1 MSSKVSIV
9 VERNESGYVIS
20 FPESENQQFQDQ
32 SFEAI
37 IAKLKETLTQELSS
51 SIVSLQP
58 TTGQS
63 LLRLAQRFAA
73 DMTED
78 EINQLPADA
87 AQNHDLIEFQP
98 SETVKERVGDLIFR
112 EKTIALTPDEKEE
125 LDQYIALENM
135 FRLTKARTHQHLNP
149 A

>member
-1 MSSKVSIV
+1 
-9 VERNESGYVIS
+9 
-20 FPESENQQFQDQ
+20 
-32 SFEAI
+32 
-37 IAKLKETLTQELSS
+37 
-51 SIVSLQP
+51 
-58 TTGQS
+58 
-63 LLRLAQRFAA
+63 
-73 DMTED
+73 MTED

>member
-9 VERNESGYVIS
+9 VERNESGYLIS

-37 IAKLKETLTQELSS
+37 IAKLKETLSQELSS

-73 DMTED
+73 DMSED

-87 AQNHDLIEFQP
+87 AQNHDHYLYR
-98 SETVKERVGDLIFR
+98 TGER
-112 EKTIALTPDEKEE
+112 
-125 LDQYIALENM
+125 
-135 FRLTKARTHQHLNP
+135 
-149 A
+149 

>member
-9 VERNESGYVIS
+9 VERNESGYLIS

-37 IAKLKETLTQELSS
+37 IAKLKETLSQELSS
-51 SIVSLQP
+51 STINLQP

-73 DMTED
+73 DMSED

-87 AQNHDLIEFQP
+87 AQNHDHYL
-98 SETVKERVGDLIFR
+98 
-112 EKTIALTPDEKEE
+112 
-125 LDQYIALENM
+125 Y
-135 FRLTKARTHQHLNP
+135 RTGES
-149 A
+149 